1 MKATKHCAFLT
12 MADLSGFVS
21 YDALTYQ
28 PLQELG
34 WTVEEIPWNRAG
46 VQWKAFDAVVIR
58 STWDYQKQ
66 PDAFLGVLEIIE
78 IHGTPLFNSLEY
90 CRWNMNKTYLRDLER
105 KGVRILP
112 TLWRDSIQGENPNE
126 WFEQL
131 HSDRIVIKPT
141 IGANADDT
149 LVLSDN
155 RANGFAEIEAIF
167 QLRPLMVQPY
177 VASIETIGEFS
188 LFYFGGQYSHAV
200 NKKPKPGDFRV
211 QEEHGGIIQSITANE
226 QLMQY
231 GQFVM
236 DQMGQELLYA
246 RVDLVQWEGQ
256 PAVMEVELI
265 EPSLYFAF
273 DPESP
278 RRFAMA
284 LDRMLKPAVFPNR
297 RGLRI

>member
-1 MKATKHCAFLT
+1 
-12 MADLSGFVS
+12 
-21 YDALTYQ
+21 
-28 PLQELG
+28 
-34 WTVEEIPWNRAG
+34 
-46 VQWKAFDAVVIR
+46 
-58 STWDYQKQ
+58 
-66 PDAFLGVLEIIE
+66 
-78 IHGTPLFNSLEY
+78 
-90 CRWNMNKTYLRDLER
+90 
-105 KGVRILP
+105 
-112 TLWRDSIQGENPNE
+112 
-126 WFEQL
+126 
-131 HSDRIVIKPT
+131 
-141 IGANADDT
+141 
-149 LVLSDN
+149 
-155 RANGFAEIEAIF
+155 
-167 QLRPLMVQPY
+167 